1 MRCAICKQQLDQP
14 DDPSTRDCGGDCVRC
29 MARYGND
36 PDCLAV
42 MRALEPNEPNWQ
54 DDET

>member
-1 MRCAICKQQLDQP
+1 
-14 DDPSTRDCGGDCVRC
+14 